1 MEISMRDHNSGK
13 PIKAYLLII
22 VLIFLAYSNSLRA
35 GWHFDDVDHITG
47 NSAIQIRDLTRE
59 SISSAIYAAPRLD
72 EFTSPYMH
80 RPLATLTFAL
90 NWYFGQDDVFGY
102 HLVNIIIHLFAACLL
117 FKTICLL
124 YRTPRL
130 ESDASGRGH
139 YVALLAAGSWAV
151 NPLQTQAVTYIVQRM
166 ASMSAMF
173 FMLAL
178 VLYLKGRLSDRVKPR
193 LLYFSGTAAAL
204 VCALGAKENAVVF
217 PAALL
222 LVEII
227 FFNPKDL
234 PNTFKKTVVV
244 GGIVAA
250 ATGLIGILVF
260 ANGDP
265 LGLLEGFA
273 GRPYTLVERLMTQP
287 RVLLFHLSQL
297 IFPIPSRLSIQ
308 HDITHSVSL
317 TDPWTTLPSIGVLL
331 LLIGYSLY
339 SIRKRPLLSFAV
351 LFFFLGH
358 IVESTILPLELV
370 FEHRNYLP
378 SMFLFLPLSA
388 AIVRAE
394 TYLRARRPDMAHVF
408 RFLVVLIVA
417 AFCIGTYTRN
427 TVWADEFTL
436 WQDALSKAKKFDR
449 PYINLARAYD
459 QKGDFNAAL
468 NLYGQALGKYSE
480 RKTDYQLVV
489 LTNVGRIFF
498 ERGDYPK
505 AIELWSYA
513 VDHVRDHSLL
523 RKNLALAY
531 ARLNEWNRAV
541 TELELAL
548 AQSPHQPEIN
558 FLRATFLIELGR
570 YDDAI
575 VLLNRVLSSGY
586 EPHKTLALKAVV
598 SYHQQDFD
606 EAERLLKLSAL
617 KKDSLELLIWL
628 LAVNLNLDDQEDVH
642 RYLDEIHRKAS
653 TDDLQ
658 PWVERMASPDYHLFR
673 DKERITAALAE
684 KFHYSF

>member
-1 MEISMRDHNSGK
+1 MEFSMRGLKSGK
-13 PIKAYLLII
+13 PGPAYLLLGF
-22 VLIFLAYSNSLRA
+22 LIFLAYSNSFRA
-35 GWHFDDVDHITG
+35 GWHFDDADHITG
-47 NSAIQIRDLTRE
+47 NPAIQIRDLTSD
-59 SISSAIYAAPRLD
+59 SIAGAVHAAPRLD
-72 EFTSPYMH
+72 ETAPPRVH

-90 NWYFGQDDVFGY
+90 NWYVGQDDVFGY

-117 FKTICLL
+117 FKSICLL
-124 YRTPRL
+124 VRTPRMEL
-130 ESDASGRGH
+130 CADGREH
-139 YVALLAAGSWAV
+139 YAALLAAALWAS

-173 FMLAL
+173 FVLAL
-178 VLYLKGRLSDRVKPR
+178 VLYLKGRLSDKVQPR
-193 LLYFSGTAAAL
+193 LLYFSGVAAAF
-204 VCALGAKENAVVF
+204 VCALAAKENAIVF

-227 FFNPKDL
+227 FFNPENLSKS
-234 PNTFKKTVVV
+234 FKKAVVA
-244 GGIVAA
+244 GGIAA
-250 ATGLIGILVF
+250 GAIGLIGLWVF
-260 ANGDP
+260 TKGDP
-265 LGLLEGFA
+265 LEILGAYA
-273 GRPYTLVERLMTQP
+273 GRPYTLAERLMTQP

-339 SIRKRPLLSFAV
+339 SIRSRPLLSFAV

-358 IVESTILPLELV
+358 VVESTILPLELV

-378 SMFLFLPLSA
+378 SMFFFLPLSA
-388 AIVRAE
+388 AILRAE
-394 TYLRARRPDMAHVF
+394 TYLSARRPDMVRGL
-408 RFLVVLIVA
+408 RFSVALLVA

-427 TVWADEFTL
+427 AAWADEFSL
-436 WQDALSKAKKFDR
+436 WQDALSKAKQFDR
-449 PYINLARAYD
+449 PYINLARAYER
-459 QKGDFNAAL
+459 QGDFKEAL

-480 RKTDYQLVV
+480 RKADYQLVV

-498 ERGDYPK
+498 ERGDYSK

-523 RKNLALAY
+523 RKNLALAH
-531 ARLNEWNRAV
+531 ARLHEWNRAV
-541 TELELAL
+541 AQLDLAL
-548 AQSPHQPEIN
+548 VQSPDQPEIH
-558 FLRATFLIELGR
+558 FLRANYLVELRR

-575 VLLNRVLSSGY
+575 VLLNRLLSLGY
-586 EPHKTLALKAVV
+586 EPQKTLALKAVAA
-598 SYHQQDFD
+598 YHQQDFG

-628 LAVNLNLDDQEDVH
+628 LAVNLNLNDQEDVH
-642 RYLDEIHRKAS
+642 HYLDEIHQKAS
-653 TDDLQ
+653 AGDLR

-673 DKERITAALAE
+673 DKDRITAALTE
-684 KFHYSF
+684 KFHDCF